1 MRYHLTLVR
10 VAIIKNSTNNFPS
23 VPVVKTLHY
32 QCMKHMP
39 QAMWPKIKNKEMKA
53 FFFFFFFLIVNAREG
68 LEKRKSSYTIGGNVD

>member
-10 VAIIKNSTNNFPS
+10 MAIIKNSTNNFPS

-32 QCMKHMP
+32 QCMKHIP
-39 QAMWPKIKNKEMKA
+39 RGMWPKIKNKEMKA
-53 FFFFFFFLIVNAREG
+53 LFFFLIVNAREG